1 MKLIKLCLLATLLP
15 TYLFSSSNNDSLKI
29 EPAIGLDLSTRYI
42 WRGMMLDNAA
52 QFQPWADLTYKHFSI
67 GAWGSYATD
76 GSFAEVD
83 LYLSYA
89 VKNFTFT
96 LNDYFTEN
104 EDNLAEF
111 DYFNWKDSKT
121 NHALEAL
128 IAYQFS
134 DKIPLKLTAGTFLY
148 GYDLDEK
155 GNNLYST
162 WLSASYTI
170 DIDDSF
176 VRFFVGG
183 TPYESMYHN
192 EAAITS
198 VGAEITKKLEFT
210 NKFSIPLNVNFTVN
224 PTTED
229 VFLTAL
235 LSF

>member
-1 MKLIKLCLLATLLP
+1 MKLVKLCLLATLLP
-15 TYLFSSSNNDSLKI
+15 TYLFSSSSNDSLKI
-29 EPAIGLDLSTRYI
+29 EPSIGIDLATRYI

-76 GSFAEVD
+76 GRFAEVD

-104 EDNLAEF
+104 EDNLSEF
-111 DYFNWKDSKT
+111 DYFNWKNSKT

-128 IAYQFS
+128 VAYKFS
-134 DKIPLKLTAGTFLY
+134 DRIPVKITAGTFLY
-148 GYDLDEK
+148 GYDLDEN

-162 WLSASYTI
+162 WLSASYSI
-170 DIDDSF
+170 DIQENILSL
-176 VRFFVGG
+176 FVGG
-183 TPYESMYHN
+183 TPYESMYHY

-198 VGAEITKKLEFT
+198 VGVELTKNIAFT
-210 NKFSIPLNVNFTVN
+210 NTFSVPLNVNFIVN
-224 PTTED
+224 PATED